1 MPTRQIAVT
10 LFNLLATWL
19 QRCVFGAAFTKF
31 AHGAVAQFFF
41 REYTERTLQLETKQK
56 TSMAITNFILT
67 VAGVTAAVIL
77 LRGDVKQSA
86 SIFRRNLRHIRHW
99 LEEESTSAAKSVEK
113 SAPKE
118 LNSQAAKK
126 ETPKDEKSH

>member
-1 MPTRQIAVT
+1 
-10 LFNLLATWL
+10 
-19 QRCVFGAAFTKF
+19 
-31 AHGAVAQFFF
+31 
-41 REYTERTLQLETKQK
+41 
-56 TSMAITNFILT
+56 MAITNFILT

-86 SIFRRNLRHIRHW
+86 TIFRRNLRHIRHW

-126 ETPKDEKSH
+126 EISKDEKSH